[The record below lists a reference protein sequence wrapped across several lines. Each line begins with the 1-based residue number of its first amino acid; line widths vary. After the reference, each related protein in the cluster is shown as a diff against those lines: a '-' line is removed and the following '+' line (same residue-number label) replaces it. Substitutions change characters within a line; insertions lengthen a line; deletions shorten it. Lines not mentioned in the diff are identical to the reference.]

1 MLKKFLTFLALNLIF
16 AQSTALATS
25 VYDPDYDYDDSN
37 YENYTENWEISSFDA
52 TIQINKDASVEITEK
67 IVADFTNEA
76 HRGIA
81 RFVPF
86 EAEGYNS
93 QISFLS
99 AINDKNENWITNIYE
114 SGGYLNIEMTN
125 PEDEYRTT
133 IETFIVKYIAK
144 NVVLFHDDAVIG
156 NAKTDEMPDKG
167 EEVNNVK
174 YPYDEFYWNVNGTDN
189 PVKTKSVS
197 AKVYLPEDT
206 KLDLTCFT
214 GTYGEAS
221 QDCTYEMLDEKTALF
236 KTTRELEPYENLTI
250 AIAMP
255 KGLIEEIPLYKKT
268 WWYIQDHLILML
280 PIGSFI
286 VMFLLWY
293 FKGRDEKTLRDTIM
307 PHFTPPQNMLPTETG
322 TLIDEKLHPQ
332 DITATIIDYAI
343 KGHIQ
348 INEIK
353 EKKLFI
359 TTTDYELV
367 LLKPYTTTKEYE
379 KIILEEIFGE
389 NPEKG
394 KKIRLSK
401 LLNKFYEK
409 VPDIEKS
416 IMKDMVKVGYFP
428 HNPATIRT
436 GYSIVGGVPLIIG
449 FYSGGVGSWLFTISL
464 IATGLII
471 IIFGQILP
479 RKTAKGAELYYQLKG
494 LYEYIDTAEK
504 DRLNFQEKAN
514 IFFEKLLPYAV
525 AFGLTKKWAKAFEGI
540 MTSSPGWYQ
549 GYYPGQRFN
558 MYYFADSLSRFTQR
572 ATTNIATH
580 PRGGGKGAFSGG
592 SGFGG
597 GGFSGGGFGGGGSRG
612 L

>member
-1 MLKKFLTFLALNLIF
+1 MLKNDGMQEDEKLATETYELYGEEKATKSTTHYAFFSMSLKFFGLSLLLI
-16 AQSTALATS
+16 SNTALAES
-25 VYDPDYDYDDSN
+25 
-37 YENYTENWEISSFDA
+37 WEISSFDA
-52 TIQINKDASVEITEK
+52 EILINKDASVEITEK

-81 RFVPF
+81 RFIPF

-99 AINDKNENWITNIYE
+99 AVNDKNESWITNIYK

-125 PEDEYRTT
+125 PQDEYRTT
-133 IETFIVKYIAK
+133 IETFLLKYLAENVIIFHNDEVAEAK
-144 NVVLFHDDAVIG
+144 
-156 NAKTDEMPDKG
+156 KS
-167 EEVNNVK
+167 
-174 YPYDEFYWNVNGTDN
+174 PYDEFYWNVNGTDN

-197 AKVYLPEDT
+197 AKISLPQNA

-214 GTYGEAS
+214 GAYGEAA
-221 QDCTYEMLDEKTALF
+221 QDCTYEMLDDKTALF

-250 AIAMP
+250 AIAIP
-255 KGLIEEIPLYKKT
+255 KGIIDKIPLYKKI
-268 WWYIQDHLILML
+268 WWYLKDHLILGL
-280 PIGSFI
+280 PIGAFI

-332 DITATIIDYAI
+332 DITSTIIDYAV

-353 EKKLFI
+353 EKKLLI

-367 LLKPYTTTKEYE
+367 LLKPYTSTKEYE
-379 KIILEEIFGE
+379 KLILEEIFGE

-394 KKIRLSK
+394 KKVRISK
-401 LLNKFYEK
+401 LMNKFYK
-409 VPDIEKS
+409 SVPNIEKS
-416 IMKDMVKVGYFP
+416 IMKDMVTAGYFP
-428 HNPATIRT
+428 HNPATLRK
-436 GYSIVGGVPLIIG
+436 GYGIIGGIPLIIG
-449 FYSGGVGSWLFTISL
+449 FYSGGIGSWLFTVSL
-464 IATGLII
+464 IATGIII

-479 RKTAKGAELYYQLKG
+479 RKTQKGAELYFQLKG
-494 LYEYIDTAEK
+494 LYEYIETAEK

-525 AFGLTKKWAKAFEGI
+525 AFGLTKKWAKAFENLI
-540 MTSSPGWYQ
+540 TSSPGWFH
-549 GYYPGQRFN
+549 GYYPGQHFN

-572 ATTNIATH
+572 ATTNIAAS
-580 PRGGGKGAFSGG
+580 PRGGGRSAFSGG